1 MDILRK
7 LRTPG
12 PETIR
17 REDMVLINEEE
28 LDKVKCGICGRNLT
42 VKVYALGNK
51 MMRQIGC
58 KKCNAEVWK

>member
-42 VKVYALGNK
+42 VKVYALGDK
-51 MMRQIGC
+51 MIRQIRC
-58 KKCNAEVWK
+58 EECNTEVWK

>member
-12 PETIR
+12 PETVR
-17 REDMVLINEEE
+17 RDDMILISEEK
-28 LDKVKCGICGRNLT
+28 LDKVKCGICGRSLT

-51 MMRQIGC
+51 MMRQIC
-58 KKCNAEVWK
+58 CEICNAEVWK